1 MANIKKVMK
10 ILAFVELNNDNTQVL
25 HKNKGELGLTFWG
38 IYQTAHPTLK
48 IWNTINQYLK
58 IEPDFKKLGQAL
70 VNNNEI
76 MKDVEDFYKRT
87 FWDRMWLDKVDSQHK
102 ANEMFVFGVNA
113 GVGRAVRLAQIVS
126 GAVADGLVGP
136 KTIEAINKCDDKMFD
151 ARFDEEEIK
160 YYEAIVRNNPS
171 KGIFL
176 NGWKNRALAV

>member
-1 MANIKKVMK
+1 MGNAANASKVLYSDK
-10 ILAFVELNNDNTQVL
+10 EL
-25 HKNKGELGLTFWG
+25 
-38 IYQTAHPTLK
+38 LK
-48 IWNTINQYLK
+48 
-58 IEPDFKKLGQAL
+58 E
-70 VNNNEI
+70 
-76 MKDVEDFYKRT
+76 VEDFYKKT

-113 GVGRAVRLAQIVS
+113 GVSRAVRLAQIAS
-126 GAVADGLVGP
+126 GAVADGLIGP

>member
-1 MANIKKVMK
+1 M
-10 ILAFVELNNDNTQVL
+10 
-25 HKNKGELGLTFWG
+25 G
-38 IYQTAHPTLK
+38 IYKTAHPKLNM
-48 IWNTINQYLK
+48 WAK
-58 IEPDFKKLGQAL
+58 IEEVVSRMGNVSNASKVLYSDKELLK
-70 VNNNEI
+70 E
-76 MKDVEDFYKRT
+76 VEDFYKKT

-126 GAVADGLVGP
+126 GAVADGLAGP
-136 KTIEAINKCDDKMFD
+136 TTIEAINKCDDKLFD

>member
-1 MANIKKVMK
+1 MAKMSEVFDIMLKLEFNSP
-10 ILAFVELNNDNTQVL
+10 ANAL
-25 HKNKGELGLTFWG
+25 HRNKTESGWTLMG
-38 IYQTAHPTLK
+38 IYQTAQPK
-48 IWNTINQYLK
+48 WKMGAK
-58 IEPDFKKLGQAL
+58 IEEVVSRMGNVANASKVLYSDKELLK
-70 VNNNEI
+70 E
-76 MKDVEDFYKRT
+76 VEDFYKKT

-113 GVGRAVRLAQIVS
+113 GVSRAVTLAQIVS

-160 YYEAIVRNNPS
+160 YYEAIVRNNLS
-171 KGIFL
+171 KDIFL